1 MTLQRICFLLILS
14 VSSYGLTGCTK
25 NTPMAAMPEAQIA
38 VSTTPPTETRT
49 YVNTK
54 YNFTFTYPKIFDRNK
69 EHADSDGI
77 ELKNEHASLM
87 IFGRSVAQDKMVQMA
102 KQETTA
108 TKYSVE
114 QYEKDGYYYCYA
126 TRTAGQIEITMIF
139 RYPANMTDQFEETQS
154 LLLNEITR

>member
-25 NTPMAAMPEAQIA
+25 NTPMAARPEVQIA
-38 VSTTPPTETRT
+38 VSTIPPTETRT

-87 IFGRSVAQDKMVQMA
+87 IFGKSVAQDKMVQLA
-102 KQETTA
+102 KQETAA

-126 TRTAGQIEITMIF
+126 TKTANQVEITMIF
-139 RYPANMTDQFEETQS
+139 RYPANMADQFEETQS
-154 LLLNEITR
+154 LLLKEITR